1 METGYIT
8 LTVNEPK
15 SEALEMTCA
24 DAANEIASGIRKL
37 ATVLHPKRI
46 QKELPYERL
55 LPTLQIKAVAE
66 SLDKTKLEAHERR
79 FIIMFEMLDNRPIAM
94 MNNVFTWLKSVHN
107 RPDGFITLEVT
118 YRCATCEKD
127 YNPAQMHICL
137 KEIMQSGYYSA
148 LEQHRQEEGIDNPK

>member
-94 MNNVFTWLKSVHN
+94 MNNT
-107 RPDGFITLEVT
+107 
-118 YRCATCEKD
+118 
-127 YNPAQMHICL
+127 
-137 KEIMQSGYYSA
+137 
-148 LEQHRQEEGIDNPK
+148 